1 MAEQGGGNRVRE
13 QEKGGKESYNTTDW
27 MIYLTRWEGNRES
40 QKKMGYLLLEK
51 NKWGWEGE

>member
-27 MIYLTRWEGNRES
+27 DDLS
-40 QKKMGYLLLEK
+40 DKMGRK
-51 NKWGWEGE
+51 QSHKRRWATCF